1 MSRRANGALLHYL
14 DSLCAT
20 PEVREQTDGQ
30 LLERFVRVRD
40 EAAFAALLRRH
51 GPLVLRVCRTVLR
64 HEQDAEDAFQATFLV
79 LALRADSVRKGRSL
93 GSWLY
98 GVAQRTALAA
108 DRRARRRRKYEQR
121 VPVLPEIASPL
132 GNACVEELRRALD
145 EETARL
151 PEKYRLPFLLCCL
164 EGKSRQAAA
173 RDLGW
178 PEGTLSSRLAEARR
192 LLEQQLSRRGFLMS
206 AVLATGLV
214 STTVPAALARET
226 ARAALALTA
235 ASAGMAAVPVAV
247 LALTKGVSKT
257 MFLSKIKAVVALT
270 MVLGVLGVGAGLSA
284 QAGRGPGGDG
294 PAQEER
300 ANPLPRDE
308 DVRAEVERIEG
319 LLRAQRWGDVQAR
332 TERLLAGDRALA
344 TRALNIILRNPKLV
358 GRTHVLAPIGRKRF
372 KEGVPLVIDQLADT
386 DHGVRSWSIDVLG
399 MVGDRS
405 AVAPL
410 KKQLRIERNRGLQ
423 PR

>member
-1 MSRRANGALLHYL
+1 MSHRANGALLHYL
-14 DSLCAT
+14 DSLCAA

-173 RDLGW
+173 RELGW

-192 LLEQQLSRRGFLMS
+192 LLEQQLSRRGFLLS
-206 AVLATGLV
+206 AVLAAGLV
-214 STTVPAALARET
+214 STTIPAALAQET

-235 ASAGMAAVPVAV
+235 ASAGVATVPAAV
-247 LALTKGVSKT
+247 L
-257 MFLSKIKAVVALT
+257 
-270 MVLGVLGVGAGLSA
+270 
-284 QAGRGPGGDG
+284 
-294 PAQEER
+294 
-300 ANPLPRDE
+300 
-308 DVRAEVERIEG
+308 
-319 LLRAQRWGDVQAR
+319 
-332 TERLLAGDRALA
+332 
-344 TRALNIILRNPKLV
+344 
-358 GRTHVLAPIGRKRF
+358 
-372 KEGVPLVIDQLADT
+372 
-386 DHGVRSWSIDVLG
+386 
-399 MVGDRS
+399 
-405 AVAPL
+405 
-410 KKQLRIERNRGLQ
+410 
-423 PR
+423 